1 MTKKTDV
8 RRFLAD
14 NIVVIIFLILTAA
27 ATPVSGLS
35 SSYILQEIV
44 TRIGRNSFLVFS
56 LILPV
61 MAGMGLNFGIVLG
74 AMAGEIGLI
83 FAVDWNI
90 VGVNGLVFANMVGL
104 PIAVFLGWICGE
116 VLNRAKGREMVT
128 GFILGFFMDGIY
140 QFVVL
145 YLMGGVIPMRSAA
158 ITLSRGYGIR
168 NTLNLDSVRQSL
180 DNLFMLRLPGLNVP
194 VGTLIVIV
202 LLCVFIVWFRKT
214 KLGQDMRAI
223 GQDQIV
229 SNASGIPVERTR
241 IIAIIMST
249 VLAMVGQIIFL
260 QNMGNMATYNAHRQT
275 GFFAVAAILVGGAS
289 VTKATIPNVFVGVV
303 LLHLMY
309 IVMPRAGSQLFGS
322 AQIGEYF
329 RDAFSY
335 GAIALALILH
345 AWRKRRGVEID
356 RAGLRQGSGGPGS
369 PAGMPTKSANNQ
381 ATGEVVS

>member
-1 MTKKTDV
+1 
-8 RRFLAD
+8 
-14 NIVVIIFLILTAA
+14 
-27 ATPVSGLS
+27 
-35 SSYILQEIV
+35 
-44 TRIGRNSFLVFS
+44 
-56 LILPV
+56 
-61 MAGMGLNFGIVLG
+61 
-74 AMAGEIGLI
+74 
-83 FAVDWNI
+83 
-90 VGVNGLVFANMVGL
+90 
-104 PIAVFLGWICGE
+104 
-116 VLNRAKGREMVT
+116 MVT

-202 LLCVFIVWFRKT
+202 FLCVFIVWFRRT

-241 IIAIIMST
+241 IIAIVMST

-356 RAGLRQGSGGPGS
+356 RAGLRRGSGGPGTS
-369 PAGMPTKSANNQ
+369 TGLTAEPVNGQM
-381 ATGEVVS
+381 TGEVVS

>member
-1 MTKKTDV
+1 MTKKPDV

-35 SSYILQEIV
+35 AGYILQEIV

-202 LLCVFIVWFRKT
+202 LLCVFIVWFRRT

-356 RAGLRQGSGGPGS
+356 RAGLRRGSGGPGS
-369 PAGMPTKSANNQ
+369 PAGLPAEPANSKV
-381 ATGEVVS
+381 TGEVVS

>member
-1 MTKKTDV
+1 ML
-8 RRFLAD
+8 F
-14 NIVVIIFLILTAA
+14 
-27 ATPVSGLS
+27 
-35 SSYILQEIV
+35 
-44 TRIGRNSFLVFS
+44 
-56 LILPV
+56 
-61 MAGMGLNFGIVLG
+61 
-74 AMAGEIGLI
+74 
-83 FAVDWNI
+83 
-90 VGVNGLVFANMVGL
+90 
-104 PIAVFLGWICGE
+104 
-116 VLNRAKGREMVT
+116 
-128 GFILGFFMDGIY
+128 
-140 QFVVL
+140 
-145 YLMGGVIPMRSAA
+145 RS
-158 ITLSRGYGIR
+158 
-168 NTLNLDSVRQSL
+168 
-180 DNLFMLRLPGLNVP
+180 
-194 VGTLIVIV
+194 V
-202 LLCVFIVWFRKT
+202 LLCIFIVWFRRT

-241 IIAIIMST
+241 IIAIVMST

-356 RAGLRQGSGGPGS
+356 RAGLRRGSGEPGS
-369 PAGMPTKSANNQ
+369 PSGLPADPANSQ
-381 ATGEVVS
+381 VTGEVVS